1 MVFWSELNLNFTIM
15 EQQVIKYQSDLFKQE
30 ATLTVDDK
38 LNKLKGKVLLPEKQ
52 DQANRNLKG
61 IKLPA
66 R

>member
-1 MVFWSELNLNFTIM
+1 M